1 MTHWLASTLRR
12 RNDMRIS
19 ALALVFAIA
28 ATLAGCGGMAPSAAT
43 TTANPVWQSYFRV
56 DYNVATRGERRTVD
70 GYVNNT
76 YGAPMGSVQLLVQ
89 GLDTANNVV
98 AQRLVQVPG
107 IIGPFGRSYFEV
119 RNLPPAEQ
127 YRVTV
132 WAFDRIESP
141 TFP

>member
-1 MTHWLASTLRR
+1 MTNWMASPLRR
-12 RNDMRIS
+12 QSGMRIH
-19 ALALVFAIA
+19 ALALVFAA
-28 ATLAGCGGMAPSAAT
+28 ATLAGCGAGMAPSASV
-43 TTANPVWQSYFRV
+43 TTANPVWQSYFKV
-56 DYNVATRGERRTVD
+56 DYSVATKGERRMVD

-76 YGAPMGSVQLLVQ
+76 YGAPMGGVQLLVQ
-89 GLDTANNVV
+89 ALDAGDNVV

-107 IIGPFGRSYFEV
+107 IIGPFGRSYFSV
-119 RNLPPAEQ
+119 GNLPATEQ